1 MGSGVSVRAYLAL
14 TVGVLMRV
22 GLKVIRYVWLREVVS
37 KSSGFG
43 TEKVS
48 AGAREEVSKNGKRRV
63 SRTMLGRLVEGVR
76 MGNKY
81 IGWLGKG

>member
-1 MGSGVSVRAYLAL
+1 M
-14 TVGVLMRV
+14 
-22 GLKVIRYVWLREVVS
+22 VS
-37 KSSGFG
+37 KSLGCG

-76 MGNKY
+76 MGNK
-81 IGWLGKG
+81 